1 MQKKNYYKFKIDKK
15 LHGMPTPSQ
24 KGVLLQRMSTE
35 VFYEKSDSVPLLW
48 RILFGLEVSH

>member
-1 MQKKNYYKFKIDKK
+1 MKKKNYYKFKIDKK